1 MSSCVETP
9 GYVERQASLKD
20 SIRNSSILRTL
31 KTKQFKFSVSQTFK
45 TLYELCFKHV
55 VPRFDFVL
63 SVDAQPS
70 DQEMLLLF
78 QHSVV
83 LY

>member
-1 MSSCVETP
+1 MSACVETP
-9 GYVERQASLKD
+9 EYVEIQASYKD
-20 SIRNSSILRTL
+20 SIQKSSILRTL
-31 KTKQFKFSVSQTFK
+31 KTKQFKFCVSRTFK

-55 VPRFDFVL
+55 VARFVFAL
-63 SVDAQPS
+63 FVDAQPS
-70 DQEMLLLF
+70 DREMLLPF